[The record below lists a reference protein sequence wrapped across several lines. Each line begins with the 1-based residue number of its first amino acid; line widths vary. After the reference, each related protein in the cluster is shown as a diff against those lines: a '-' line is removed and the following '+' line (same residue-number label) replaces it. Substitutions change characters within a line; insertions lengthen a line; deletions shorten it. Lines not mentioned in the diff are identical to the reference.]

1 MHEGVKCK
9 GVLLVLYNRRGNQN
23 RTRYL
28 AYGGIV
34 RGEISKFFFM
44 IDMKCGGTKRKALCS
59 KELGSKLEE
68 L

>member
-1 MHEGVKCK
+1 MGESYEGK
-9 GVLLVLYNRRGNQN
+9 LV
-23 RTRYL
+23 
-28 AYGGIV
+28 
-34 RGEISKFFFM
+34 SFFFM